1 MKIRN
6 IVLSACLGIL
16 LFSCKKVENNSM
28 SLGDF
33 ETDTSIPLKDVAGFP
48 IGVAVNRGLYGV
60 NATYTTVAN
69 RDFSSFTFE
78 NEMKH
83 DQIVQSNGTYD
94 YSRADALINAVPADK
109 AIYGHVLAWHSQQ
122 NRTYLRSYTGLTA
135 PAAVELLTT
144 NPGFESGLTGW
155 SIFNTGNPAG
165 TATVTAT
172 TATAEVRT
180 GTTAMKVVNPT
191 AYTGS
196 QWRVQVSSS
205 NLALSTTKQY
215 TISYWVKAANPGGSI
230 RLSSGP
236 ASAQYQG
243 DQTIGTAWQ
252 QVSWTITPTVSPFT
266 FLFDMGQV
274 ANTYFIDD
282 VSVKE
287 IVSAPSGSSIILKVD
302 TALNTY
308 ITNMV
313 ARYKNRV
320 RAWDVI
326 NEMFTESGEIR
337 NETNSPDPNWFV
349 WSHYLGRDFGVKA
362 FNYAKAADPTAD
374 LFINDYNLETS
385 TAKLDSLIKYVAEI
399 RGKGAKVDGI
409 GTQMHINW
417 NTSMVGIE
425 DMFRKLGAT
434 GLKIRIT
441 ELDIAT
447 LLGGNAKAPTPQL
460 LAYQA
465 QMAQNVVESYLRNV
479 PKAQRAGITIWGLH
493 DNSSW
498 RYNNGA
504 EFPLFYTGDFA
515 KKPAYSAML
524 KALQSNLNK

>member
-1 MKIRN
+1 MNIRN
-6 IVLSACLGIL
+6 IAATACIGLF
-16 LFSCKKVENNSM
+16 LFSCKKVDNNSM

-33 ETDTSIPLKDVAGFP
+33 SSDTTVPLKSAASFP

-60 NATYTTVAN
+60 NPTYTAIAN

-83 DQIVQSNGTYD
+83 DQVVQNNGNYD
-94 YSRADALINAVPADK
+94 YSRADALINAIPADK

-122 NRTYLRSYTGLTA
+122 NRAYLRSYTGLTA
-135 PAAVELLTT
+135 PAATELLS
-144 NPGFESGLTGW
+144 NPGFENGITGW
-155 SIFNTGNPAG
+155 SVFNTGNPSG
-165 TATVTAT
+165 TSTIAT
-172 TATAEVRT
+172 TTASGEVRT
-180 GTTAMKVVNPT
+180 GTTGVKVVNPVG
-191 AYTGS
+191 YPGS
-196 QWRVQVSSS
+196 QWRVQLSSP
-205 NLALSTTKQY
+205 AFTTVPGRQY
-215 TISYWVKAANPGGSI
+215 AISYWVKATSSGGSI
-230 RLSSGP
+230 RLSTGP
-236 ASAQYQG
+236 SAPQYQG

-252 QVSWTITPTVSPFT
+252 QVTWTITATLASTT
-266 FLFDMGQV
+266 FLFDMGQA
-274 ANTYFIDD
+274 ANTYLIDD
-282 VSVKE
+282 ASVKE
-287 IVSAPSGSSIILKVD
+287 VVTAPSGASVALKVD

-313 ARYKNRV
+313 TRYKNRV
-320 RAWDVI
+320 KAWDVI
-326 NEMFTESGEIR
+326 NEMFTDNGDIR
-337 NETNSPDPNWFV
+337 NESNSPDPNWFV

-385 TAKLDSLIKYVAEI
+385 SRKLDSLIKYVAEI
-399 RGKGAKVDGI
+399 RAKGAKVDGI

-417 NTSMVGIE
+417 NTNMVGIE
-425 DMFRKLGAT
+425 EMFRKLGAT

-447 LLGGNAKAPTPQL
+447 LLGGNATTPTPQL

-465 QMAQNVVESYLRNV
+465 QMAKNVVESYLRNV

-493 DNSSW
+493 DNASW

-504 EFPLFYTGDFA
+504 EFALFYDGNFQR
-515 KKPAYSAML
+515 KPAYFAIL
-524 KALQSNLNK
+524 QVLQSDLNK